1 MVETRRRKFRRR
13 RRDVGEL
20 CILHERVPLHEVLS
34 EGFDQDVVGAELAE
48 SLVVLLVNEIRA
60 LVARQIDLL
69 DRVRNEASL
78 QRESALD

>member
-1 MVETRRRKFRRR
+1 MIHARRRESRRIGG
-13 RRDVGEL
+13 DVCEL
-20 CILHERVPLHEVLS
+20 RILHERVPLHEVLS
-34 EGFDQDVVGAELAE
+34 ERFDQDVVGAELAE